1 MKRWMAYL
9 LLLALLLGCAGAE
22 GEKRVF
28 LEGETEPFPEGAEL
42 LTLRVAPVLG
52 GDCMLLTLGEHSM
65 FVDVGHDTD
74 IGLIHDLLSA
84 AGLDHVDAIFNSH
97 PHSDHAGGVRPLLAE
112 GFPIGVYYN
121 FFPHDFTESYQ
132 IVIQKPTIQALE
144 AAGVPIVDLQTEAV
158 IPFGDALLTAL
169 RVPDDRVTHS
179 MTCNNLS
186 AMLRIQY
193 GECTALLSA
202 DVENLVQP
210 ILAEVYDLKADILK
224 YPHHGVVAVH
234 KSFLDAVDPEY
245 VVFTH
250 GTKNTLDAQKHLV
263 RNGYTRMTFATWGMI
278 TLQTDGHKW
287 IVRQDILPSM
297 EKYVRNYQVEK

>member
-1 MKRWMAYL
+1 MKRWTAWLLAVL
-9 LLLALLLGCAGAE
+9 LLLGGALAE
-22 GEKRVF
+22 QRVF

-42 LTLRVAPVLG
+42 LTLRVAPILG

-74 IGLIHDLLSA
+74 LALIHDLLSA

-97 PHSDHAGGVRPLLAE
+97 PHSDHAGGVRPLLE
-112 GFPIGVYYN
+112 ENFPIGVYYN
-121 FFPHDFTESYQ
+121 FFPHDFTESFQ

-144 AAGVPIVDLQTEAV
+144 QAGVPIVDLKNGDTV
-158 IPFGDALLTAL
+158 PFGDAVLTAL
-169 RVPDDRVTHS
+169 RVPDDRVTPS

-186 AMLRIQY
+186 AMLRVQY
-193 GECTALLSA
+193 GECTALLTG

-210 ILAEVYDLKADILK
+210 ILAELYDLKADILK
-224 YPHHGVVAVH
+224 YPHHGVVAMH
-234 KSFLDAVDPEY
+234 KAFLDAADPEY
-245 VVFTH
+245 VFFTH

-278 TLQTDGHKW
+278 TLQTDGTKW
-287 IVRQDILPSM
+287 IVRQDLLPNM
-297 EKYVRNYQVEK
+297 EKYAKNYKIEK